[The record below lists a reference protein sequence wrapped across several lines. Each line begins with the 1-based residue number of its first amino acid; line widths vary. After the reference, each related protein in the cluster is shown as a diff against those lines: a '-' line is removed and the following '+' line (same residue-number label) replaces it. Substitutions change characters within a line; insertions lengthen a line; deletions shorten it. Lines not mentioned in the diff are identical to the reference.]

1 MRYVRMP
8 IEAESP
14 EQLGYDRIKY
24 NLSESSVADRHLGD
38 FDLDFKKILLCYGD
52 HLGIPELRAE
62 IAKPSPNLD
71 GDNVLVTAGAA
82 AALFII
88 MTALLD
94 QDSHVVVLRP
104 NYAINIEVL
113 KAIGCDTTYIDL
125 KYEDDFRLDL
135 AELEAAIRPETKLV
149 SLTYPHNPTGVTLTP
164 EELQQVVDLVE
175 AKGCLLLFDE
185 TYGEM
190 TEDAILPT
198 AASLSSKAISV
209 SSLSKTYG
217 IPGIR
222 IGWIISQDQALL
234 ERFLS
239 AKELIGI
246 CGSMVD
252 ETIALAALQQR
263 DTWLPKN
270 NHRIQTALKKVQDWV
285 EKEEHISWVEPKGG
299 CVSFPCITADVD
311 IDLFYKV
318 LFEKYQTYV
327 GPGHWFEQ
335 SRNHFRIGHAWPTL
349 EELEGGLKAISSAIR
364 DSLR

>member
-24 NLSESSVADRHLGD
+24 NLSESSVTDRQLGD
-38 FDLDFKKILLCYGD
+38 FPLDFRNILLCYGD

-62 IAKPSPNLD
+62 IAKPTLNLKA
-71 GDNVLVTAGAA
+71 DNVLVTAGAA

-88 MTALLD
+88 MTTLLD

-113 KAIGCDTTYIDL
+113 KAIGCKTTYLDL
-125 KYEDDFRLDL
+125 KYERDFRLDFDQ
-135 AELEAAIRPETKLV
+135 LEAAIRPETKLV

-164 EELQQVVDLVE
+164 QELQQVIDIVE
-175 AKGCLLLFDE
+175 AKDCLLLFDE
-185 TYGEM
+185 TYGDM
-190 TEDAILPT
+190 TRDAILPA
-198 AASLSSKAISV
+198 AASLSAKALSV

-222 IGWIISQDQALL
+222 IGWIMSQDQALL

-263 DTWLPKN
+263 DLWIPQN
-270 NHRIQTALKKVQDWV
+270 NQRIQKALAKVRQWAAE
-285 EKEEHISWVEPKGG
+285 EKYISWIEPQGG
-299 CVSFPCITADVD
+299 CVSFPRITAD
-311 IDLFYKV
+311 IDLDHFYTV

-335 SRNHFRIGHAWPTL
+335 SRHHFRVGHAWPTL
-349 EELEGGLKAISSAIR
+349 EALEGGLKAISSAIR
-364 DSLR
+364 ESLR